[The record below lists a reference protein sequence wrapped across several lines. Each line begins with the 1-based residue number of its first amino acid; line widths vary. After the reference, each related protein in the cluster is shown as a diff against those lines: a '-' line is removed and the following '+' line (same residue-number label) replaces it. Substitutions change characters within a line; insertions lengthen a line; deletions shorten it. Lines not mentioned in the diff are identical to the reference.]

1 MHCRRGQC
9 TNGKLEQHRGVLFHP
24 SIKERH
30 SLRWE
35 EVVYRYNIYGSFGVA
50 GEIESTHDQLP
61 CVLGLAITY
70 IGQLRSVR
78 CHGKQI
84 FWYHIS
90 LTIKPVLE
98 VFEQKEE
105 IIIQLSHLFDHQ
117 LICITNKKQT
127 TKNKFL
133 ALHFSFTAITRS
145 FQSLKIMKHFN
156 KSVFGTLGTK
166 KPRILRNYSLTSI
179 TGNEISE
186 VRNHK
191 KSLPRKF

>member
-84 FWYHIS
+84 FLIPH
-90 LTIKPVLE
+90 
-98 VFEQKEE
+98 Q
-105 IIIQLSHLFDHQ
+105 FDHKTCPWSFRTEGRNYYSAEP
-117 LICITNKKQT
+117 LIWPLINMHEVSLR
-127 TKNKFL
+127 TKNKQQRTNFL
-133 ALHFSFTAITRS
+133 LSIFP
-145 FQSLKIMKHFN
+145 SLQ
-156 KSVFGTLGTK
+156 
-166 KPRILRNYSLTSI
+166 
-179 TGNEISE
+179 
-186 VRNHK
+186 
-191 KSLPRKF
+191 

>member
-1 MHCRRGQC
+1 MEA
-9 TNGKLEQHRGVLFHP
+9 LEWLEKSRVRMINFLAC
-24 SIKERH
+24 SA
-30 SLRWE
+30 S
-35 EVVYRYNIYGSFGVA
+35 
-50 GEIESTHDQLP
+50 QLP
-61 CVLGLAITY
+61 ILVNSDLYVATENRY
-70 IGQLRSVR
+70 
-78 CHGKQI
+78 